1 MKICFSNLA
10 SGYSGGENQTFLLA
24 KELFNRGIE
33 LVAVSNPNS
42 LLTDKFSNL
51 GVPVIEAA
59 NPLSGH
65 FQSYLK
71 GVSLVHAHDGRA
83 VHWAALHH
91 WLGTPYLITR
101 RIDNPI
107 KARFLTKLN
116 YSRASALVGISSKI
130 CQVLEEFTGSSTVH
144 LIPSSPVKYPFDEET
159 IRGKRSLYKNKFIVI
174 QAASLLEHK
183 GFDISIKAAKILS
196 NHGICFLFL
205 GEGPFEKELRN
216 LAEDVPNIVFLGK
229 QKDMGNWFQIA
240 DCLILPSRNE
250 GLGSVLLEAM
260 EAGTP
265 VIGTSVG
272 GIPDIIKDQ
281 TTGLLIPP
289 SSPEALANAILR
301 LKTEPQLRNDL
312 SYHASEFVRT
322 LSIDKMAERYIQ
334 LYQEILKRK

>member
-24 KELFNRGIE
+24 KELINRGIE

-51 GVPVIEAA
+51 GIPVIEVA
-59 NPLSGH
+59 NPFSGH

-91 WLGTPYLITR
+91 CLGTPYVITR

-116 YSRASALVGISSKI
+116 YSRATALVGISSKI
-130 CQVLEEFTGSSTVH
+130 CQVLEEFTGCPTVH
-144 LIPSSPVKYPFDEET
+144 LIPSSPVQYPFDEET
-159 IRGKRSLYKNKFIVI
+159 VRRKRSLYKNKFIVV

-216 LAEDVPNIVFLGK
+216 LAEDAPNVVFFGK

-301 LKTEPQLRNDL
+301 LKTEPQLRNYL